1 MYSCPFHFYTNTIVF
16 CFATVACTVE
26 EQAQMI
32 AADYSDATAGKVFV
46 LVLSVSLTVVVVSS
60 IVTLAGS

>member
-1 MYSCPFHFYTNTIVF
+1 MFFTLSC
-16 CFATVACTVE
+16 AVE

-46 LVLSVSLTVVVVSS
+46 AVLSVSLTVVVVSS

>member
-1 MYSCPFHFYTNTIVF
+1 
-16 CFATVACTVE
+16 VACTVE

>member
-1 MYSCPFHFYTNTIVF
+1 M
-16 CFATVACTVE
+16 E

-46 LVLSVSLTVVVVSS
+46 AVLSVSLTVVVVSS